1 LTAFREDLKDF
12 LHGDSKKFKEKFVPM
27 VYRLPE
33 FYETDLQFEKIK
45 SNFVLDI
52 KDDSRKFLRSDR
64 AKNTFELMPIASLKK
79 ENKSMKRTE
88 YWLKTKSNDF
98 AYALVLDDTN
108 PLKSL
113 WEREFKKHT
122 IVMDATTIPKI
133 RDGLYYYVLSNYT
146 VN

>member
-1 LTAFREDLKDF
+1 
-12 LHGDSKKFKEKFVPM
+12 
-27 VYRLPE
+27 
-33 FYETDLQFEKIK
+33 
-45 SNFVLDI
+45 
-52 KDDSRKFLRSDR
+52 
-64 AKNTFELMPIASLKK
+64 MPIASLKK

-113 WEREFKKHT
+113 WEREFKKDK
-122 IVMDATTIPKI
+122 IVMDAITIPKI

-146 VN
+146 VI